1 MVQARL
7 AAARRG
13 SMVVCSFA
21 SSLMALAPQGPAWT
35 TLPASTPDYFFG
47 AMAYDP
53 VRSRAVRFGGFTD
66 QPGGSSSVVHE
77 LLDDVWLVR
86 QVVGPSARQ
95 HHAMVYS
102 TRSFRTVLFGG
113 FDGSLLGDTWEY
125 DGQVWQRMQV
135 AGPPARHRHAM
146 SFDYV
151 RRRCVM
157 FGGFGSQLL
166 GDTWEY
172 DGNQWQMLANSGPAP
187 RVIHAMAF
195 NGRTRTTMMFGGCDQ
210 VMLGDTWI
218 WDGREWVQQ
227 QGLGPAPRGYHA
239 MAYDQQN
246 ERVVMYGGYG
256 NEPLA
261 DTWEWTGAHWREVDA
276 GQRPGRYGHA
286 MAYDSH
292 RRKLLLN
299 GGITADPAATM
310 RRSSHWSGAGIAYG
324 QGCGNPQVTLA
335 QKIGSEPR
343 LGYIAT
349 AEVFQAAPPDVF
361 LLMGFS
367 RQSYDQ
373 LSLPL
378 PLGAY
383 GMDGCELLQS
393 ADTGLLPLAATGQ
406 MSAGFSVRIP
416 PEPHLAGERIY
427 LQAVAR
433 QSGANEL
440 DLVFSNGLEWTI
452 GNM

>member
-1 MVQARL
+1 MVQVRST
-7 AAARRG
+7 AACRG
-13 SMVVCSFA
+13 SMVVWLLS
-21 SSLMALAPQGPAWT
+21 SSLSAFAPQGPVWT

-47 AMAYDP
+47 SMVYDT
-53 VRSRAVRFGGFTD
+53 VRSRAVRFGGFT
-66 QPGGSSSVVHE
+66 QQAGGSSSVVHE
-77 LLDDVWLVR
+77 LLDGLWLVR
-86 QVVGPSARQ
+86 QLVGPSARQ

-102 TRSFRTVLFGG
+102 TGHFRTVLFGG
-113 FDGSLLGDTWEY
+113 FDGSLLDDTWEY
-125 DGQVWQRMQV
+125 DGEVWTRV
-135 AGPPARHRHAM
+135 AVSGPSARHRHAM
-146 SFDYV
+146 AFDYV
-151 RRRCVM
+151 RRRCVL
-157 FGGFGSQLL
+157 FGGHGGQLF

-172 DGNQWQMLANSGPAP
+172 DGSQWRLLADSGPAP

-195 NGRTRTTMMFGGCDQ
+195 NGRTRTTVMFGGCDQ

-227 QGLGPAPRGYHA
+227 HGVGPAPRGYHA

-246 ERVVMYGGYG
+246 ERVVMHGGYG
-256 NEPLA
+256 GELLG
-261 DTWEWTGAHWREVDA
+261 DTWEWTGAQWREVDA
-276 GQRPGRYGHA
+276 GQRAGRYGHA

-292 RRKLLLN
+292 RRRLILN

-310 RRSSHWSGAGIAYG
+310 LRSSHWSGAGVSYG
-324 QGCGNPQVTLA
+324 QGCGSPQVTLA

-343 LGYIAT
+343 LGYISA
-349 AEVFQAAPPDVF
+349 AEVFNVTPSDAF
-361 LLMGFS
+361 LMMGFS
-367 RQSYDQ
+367 RQNYDQ

-393 ADTGLLPLAATGQ
+393 SESGLLPLLATGQ

-427 LQAVAR
+427 LQAVAW
-433 QSGANEL
+433 QAGANEL